1 MNVKQYSIMLG
12 IIAGLGL
19 ISCSKNLPEEINSLE
34 VDRAF
39 SPVGLEARLI
49 DRTSVRLSWSKVKNA
64 DSYTI
69 ELFAAGDSDFSG
81 SSERIIEEISF
92 EQVPY
97 TLVGLDGDTDYA
109 VRVKAVGKDIQDSKW
124 STAVFTTLSEQI
136 FTDINPEELL
146 STSVV
151 LNWTA
156 GQKATQILIQP
167 GQHIHQITDAEIAA
181 GKAQITGLIG
191 ETSYTATLL
200 NGSKVRGSMPFT
212 TLLDLGDAIAVTEAD
227 DLTALVE
234 HAAAGTV
241 FALMPGT
248 YTLGN
253 LSIKKSI
260 SIKGAKP
267 ADRPILNSVVFKLDA
282 GAGLALKD
290 LIINGTAAANDNQAF
305 IYDADGIYEELK
317 IEDCEIKNYIKGL
330 LYVNKAALIQNILLK
345 GNIISNIEGNGGE
358 FIDMRLGFAKTL
370 EIINN
375 TIYNSVTAREFLRID
390 ANGGNSFPS
399 NSAIVKII
407 NNTFYNVSNGN
418 SRRFL
423 YVRLPK
429 NEITFSKNIVAETEG
444 YYTNQSATNL
454 LLLDKNNYWNA
465 PNMTGSTVSGAKNDK
480 GNYSMLHPGFSNVSA
495 GNFQVTHEELRFSQI
510 GDPRWIK

>member
-1 MNVKQYSIMLG
+1 
-12 IIAGLGL
+12 
-19 ISCSKNLPEEINSLE
+19 
-34 VDRAF
+34 
-39 SPVGLEARLI
+39 
-49 DRTSVRLSWSKVKNA
+49 
-64 DSYTI
+64 
-69 ELFAAGDSDFSG
+69 
-81 SSERIIEEISF
+81 
-92 EQVPY
+92 
-97 TLVGLDGDTDYA
+97 
-109 VRVKAVGKDIQDSKW
+109 
-124 STAVFTTLSEQI
+124 
-136 FTDINPEELL
+136 
-146 STSVV
+146 
-151 LNWTA
+151 
-156 GQKATQILIQP
+156 
-167 GQHIHQITDAEIAA
+167 
-181 GKAQITGLIG
+181 
-191 ETSYTATLL
+191 
-200 NGSKVRGSMPFT
+200 
-212 TLLDLGDAIAVTEAD
+212 
-227 DLTALVE
+227 
-234 HAAAGTV
+234 
-241 FALMPGT
+241 
-248 YTLGN
+248 
-253 LSIKKSI
+253 
-260 SIKGAKP
+260 
-267 ADRPILNSVVFKLDA
+267 
-282 GAGLALKD
+282 
-290 LIINGTAAANDNQAF
+290 
-305 IYDADGIYEELK
+305 
-317 IEDCEIKNYIKGL
+317 
-330 LYVNKAALIQNILLK
+330 LK